1 MQNTQ
6 VSLTKGDLTDR
17 VNAQKNLDVGLTDDE
32 AISLVL
38 LLKRLRENGVGLYA
52 HNLSES
58 VDKVAAMDKLTIA
71 LHRDGYDIWEDPD
84 VTSNGC
90 G

>member
-1 MQNTQ
+1 M
-6 VSLTKGDLTDR
+6 

-58 VDKVAAMDKLTIA
+58 VDI
-71 LHRDGYDIWEDPD
+71 G
-84 VTSNGC
+84 
-90 G
+90 